1 MTHYHIQYPLNL
13 IDQKLGICRAFAL
26 IRSTCRC
33 ASPWI
38 IVVFT
43 LERFL
48 VVYYPKHSNVFSRP
62 QLAKRLIWIIMIL
75 SVLVSLYSPYL
86 SGIIITKKSGIQV
99 KAYTNFKNSVISKK
113 DTQKFN
119 FKQFEEVINCKL
131 RN

>member
-1 MTHYHIQYPLNL
+1 
-13 IDQKLGICRAFAL
+13 
-26 IRSTCRC
+26 
-33 ASPWI
+33 
-38 IVVFT
+38 
-43 LERFL
+43 
-48 VVYYPKHSNVFSRP
+48 
-62 QLAKRLIWIIMIL
+62 MIL